1 MGDPKRLEQI
11 SKILDFVTG
20 KGVPN
25 GMRGYDQRMSCL
37 STCFLVAD
45 EMDLL
50 LVFSWNFDLIF
61 CSVGLSSWLLMASD
75 LIPFLPNT
83 YNKQGSVQQPPQ
95 PNVFLLIAYL
105 HSSLIIGH
113 EWSSTNANE

>member
-50 LVFSWNFDLIF
+50 LVFS
-61 CSVGLSSWLLMASD
+61 
-75 LIPFLPNT
+75 
-83 YNKQGSVQQPPQ
+83 
-95 PNVFLLIAYL
+95 
-105 HSSLIIGH
+105 
-113 EWSSTNANE
+113 